1 VRISYDFHIHSC
13 LSPCCDDEMTPNNI
27 VNMSVLKELQ
37 VIAVTDHNTVG
48 NLPAILEVAQ
58 GKGLMVVP
66 AMELCTQEEIHML
79 CLFPS
84 LQAAKSFEDTVFE
97 SMDMMMNRPE
107 IFGNQWL
114 LDANDEVVGTE
125 KRMLIGASGVSTD
138 KAIEVVKNLGGVVV
152 PAHIDRDSYSMVAT
166 FGMVP
171 KNYGFRSVEVSR
183 YRTVESMILQQPEIK
198 DMLVL
203 SNSDAHQL
211 VDISEPEH
219 TIEVQNLSIESVLLT
234 LRNGNR

>member
-97 SMDMMMNRPE
+97 STDMMMNRPE

-234 LRNGNR
+234 LRNGIR

>member
-97 SMDMMMNRPE
+97 STDMMMNRPE